1 VSSALPNLDDVE
13 PHSVGRYTLLH
24 ELASGGMGTVHLAR
38 FQGEV
43 GFSRTVVVKR
53 MHPQF
58 AKEPEF
64 VCMFLDEARLASRI
78 RHPNVVSVLDV
89 ANSSG
94 ALLLVMEYVHGLS
107 LSQVMTLVGADGL
120 PPEIAAAIAC
130 GLLFGLHAAH
140 EAKTDRGQPLELVHR
155 DVSPQNVMLGADGVA
170 RVVDFGI
177 ASATARLTT
186 TAQGQLKGKLSYMA
200 PEQVRGEPLD
210 RRADVFAAGIV
221 LWEML
226 TARRLVFG
234 SPEARLNFILNG
246 EVAAPSTFRP
256 GLPAAIDEVVMRAL
270 ARDRQQ
276 RFATTEQMA
285 AAVMKAIT
293 PAHAFEVARWL
304 ESIAAPVLNERAA
317 VLEAAERRS
326 VRPLSPSAPD
336 AFEAA
341 HSITRVQLPS
351 FDDYTAPRAS
361 SDSVSSPTTV
371 VSPQAVRRPSR
382 KGTALLLGAALAL
395 PLMLAARAALYRQ
408 PGADVQANAKSAPP
422 AEPASK
428 LAEMPKPVV
437 VVPAP
442 PAIDSAA
449 AALPPA
455 PKAAAPS
462 RSVTSKRR
470 TAPTKTTPAPT
481 PTPTV
486 SKMTNDPCSPPYVLL
501 KGGLKRYK
509 AECL

>member
-1 VSSALPNLDDVE
+1 
-13 PHSVGRYTLLH
+13 
-24 ELASGGMGTVHLAR
+24 
-38 FQGEV
+38 
-43 GFSRTVVVKR
+43 
-53 MHPQF
+53 
-58 AKEPEF
+58 
-64 VCMFLDEARLASRI
+64 
-78 RHPNVVSVLDV
+78 VVSVLDV
-89 ANSSG
+89 ANSAGS
-94 ALLLVMEYVHGLS
+94 LLLVMEYVHGLS
-107 LSQVMTLVGADGL
+107 LSQVMTLVGAGGL

-155 DVSPQNVMLGADGVA
+155 DVSPQNVMLGADGIA

-234 SPEARLNFILNG
+234 PPEARLNFILNG

-256 GLPAAIDEVVMRAL
+256 GLPAAIDEVVLRAL
-270 ARDRQQ
+270 ARDREQ
-276 RFATTEQMA
+276 RFATTEEMA
-285 AAVMKAIT
+285 AAVMKAIA

-304 ESIAAPVLNERAA
+304 ESIAAPVLKERAA

-336 AFEAA
+336 VVEPA
-341 HSITRVQLPS
+341 SSTRVERPS
-351 FDDYTAPRAS
+351 LDDPTARWANSGSIS
-361 SDSVSSPTTV
+361 SSTTV
-371 VSPQAVRRPSR
+371 LSPQAPRRLSR
-382 KGTALLLGAALAL
+382 KGTALLLAAALAL
-395 PLMLAARAALYRQ
+395 PLLLGARAALYGE
-408 PGADVQANAKSAPP
+408 PGGTAHASAPRAADP
-422 AEPASK
+422 APK

-437 VVPAP
+437 AAPAP
-442 PAIDSAA
+442 SATNSA
-449 AALPPA
+449 VAEEPPA

-470 TAPTKTTPAPT
+470 TAPTKTASASASAPAPAT
-481 PTPTV
+481 APVV
-486 SKMTNDPCSPPYVLL
+486 SKVTNDPCSPPYVLL